1 MKNILFYSLFC
12 CISQFVVAQEV
23 NLPISFIHGDILI
36 KVDDPNSLAELVYSL
51 QIVNGAETKLAI
63 VKEVSSPTNI
73 WLLTFDFNAISHD
86 DMMAA
91 LYTNKHILVA
101 QNNHYVQERLTPND
115 VSFGTQWHHIDGSDN
130 DIDSDLAWNVTTG
143 GTTANGDV
151 IVVCVIE
158 GTGAQWAHADLVA
171 NHWVNLYEI
180 DGNLIDD
187 DGNGYVDDYDGW
199 NSGNNTDIITTGDH
213 GTGVSGMIGAVGN
226 NTTNVAGINWNV
238 KIMQVDM
245 AGTLSEA
252 NVIAAYTYP
261 LVMRQMYTSSGGTE
275 GAFVVA
281 TNASWGIDNANP
293 LSYPLWCGF
302 YDDLGE
308 AGILNCGATANNNVN
323 IDVVGDMPTGCS
335 SPYMISV
342 TATNSSDVRTFSG
355 YGQTTIDLGAPGA
368 NVVTTNNSG
377 ITTTSGT
384 SFASPLTAGVIG
396 LLYSVPCSNLADV
409 AMSNPE
415 LAANII
421 RDALLDG
428 TDPVANLT
436 TETVTGGR
444 LNANNSVQLI
454 VSGCASYVCTA
465 ASSATPQDQ
474 TCFATCDGEITVA
487 ASGGSGSFTY
497 DIGSGSQPSSIF
509 TGLCAGTYSVT
520 VNDGEFC
527 DQQLINI
534 DVDAPTEIGGTVA
547 ITDEFVGNDGAVNLT
562 FIGGIGPYIFNW
574 NGPGPY
580 TASTEDISGL
590 VGGVYDVSISDA
602 NGCIFSI
609 VNINVQS
616 PTICTATVNS
626 TPADEICFGDCN
638 GQITI
643 VATGGSGT
651 YTYDIGS
658 GPQVSPTFTG
668 LCVGP
673 YAITVDDGALCTV
686 IVNETIAGPTELT
699 GGSVAID
706 QLCFGTCD
714 GEIVALASG
723 GTGPM
728 MYDIGGA
735 LQILPIFSGLCVGP
749 YTITVTDANGCI
761 VVSNDV
767 VGAAIAISGG
777 TSVTSELTGN
787 DGAIDLTVS
796 GGTSTYTYSWTGP
809 GGFTSS
815 TEDVTGLV
823 GGVYSVTITDANGC
837 VLAVTNILVSS
848 SVGIIEN
855 GISYS
860 LFPNPANKEFTLQL
874 PEGQNIILNLYDA
887 IGNSVLT
894 QSANKT
900 TTVNISALAQ
910 GVYVYTLTD
919 DLGKKATGKLVVE

>member
-1 MKNILFYSLFC
+1 MKNILLGSLLC
-12 CISQFVVAQEV
+12 CITQVIIAQEIH
-23 NLPISFIHGDILI
+23 LPGSYIPGDILV
-36 KVDDPNSLAELVYSL
+36 KVDDPNALVEVVYNL
-51 QIVNGAETKLAI
+51 QTVNGASTNLAI
-63 VKEVSSPTNI
+63 TKEVSRPTNI
-73 WLLTFDFNAISHD
+73 WLLTFDFEAISHE
-86 DMMAA
+86 DMLAA
-91 LYTNKHILVA
+91 LYSNKHILVA
-101 QNNHYVQERLTPND
+101 QNNHRVQERLTPND
-115 VSFGTQWHHIDGSDN
+115 VSFGTQWHHIDGTDN

-158 GTGAQWAHADLVA
+158 GSGAQWAHADLVA
-171 NHWVNLYEI
+171 NHWINLGEI
-180 DGNLIDD
+180 DGNSIDD
-187 DGNGYVDDYDGW
+187 DGNGYVDDYNGW
-199 NSGNNTDIITTGDH
+199 NSGNNTDNITAGDH

-245 AGTLSEA
+245 ASSLTEA

-281 TNASWGIDNANP
+281 TNASWGIDNADAVD
-293 LSYPLWCGF
+293 YPLWCGF

-355 YGQTTIDLGAPGA
+355 YGQTTIDLGAPGQ

-436 TETVTGGR
+436 TECVTGGR
-444 LNANNSVQLI
+444 LNANNSLQLLI
-454 VSGCASYVCTA
+454 TGCPTYVCTA
-465 ASSATPQDQ
+465 TSSATPEDA
-474 TCFATCDGEITVA
+474 TCFSSCDGIVNVS

-497 DIGSGSQPSSIF
+497 DIGSGPQVGSTF

-534 DVDAPTEIGGTVA
+534 DVDAPTAIGGSVSV
-547 ITDEFVGNDGAVNLT
+547 TDEFMGNDGAVNLT
-562 FIGGIGPYIFNW
+562 FAGGTAPYTFLW

-580 TASTEDISGL
+580 TATTEDISGL
-590 VGGVYDVSISDA
+590 VGGVYDIQITDA
-602 NGCIFSI
+602 NGCIFTI
-609 VNINVQS
+609 PGINVQS
-616 PTICTATVNS
+616 PTVCTATVNS
-626 TPADEICFGDCN
+626 SIIDVTCFGNCN
-638 GQITI
+638 GEITI
-643 VATGGSGT
+643 TAAGGSGSF
-651 YTYDIGS
+651 TYDIGS
-658 GPQVSPTFTG
+658 GPQASPLFTG
-668 LCVGP
+668 LCDGA
-673 YAITVDDGALCTV
+673 YNITVDDGALCTIV
-686 IVNETIAGPTELT
+686 VNEVVAGPTELV
-699 GGSVAID
+699 GGSSSTD
-706 QLCFGTCD
+706 ELCFADCNGMIT
-714 GEIVALASG
+714 ITATG
-723 GTGPM
+723 GTGGFI
-728 MYDIGGA
+728 YDIGGGPQLSGTFA
-735 LQILPIFSGLCVGP
+735 GLCDGA
-749 YTITVTDANGCI
+749 YNITVTDAQGCTLNL
-761 VVSNDV
+761 SDV
-767 VGAAIAISGG
+767 VNGPTVISGG
-777 TSVTSELTGN
+777 TSITSELTGN

-796 GGTSTYTYSWTGP
+796 GGTPPYTYLWSGP
-809 GGFTSS
+809 GGFSS
-815 TEDVTGLV
+815 SSEDVSGLI
-823 GGVYSVTITDANGC
+823 GGVYSVVISDANGC
-837 VLAVTNILVSS
+837 VLPVTNIIVTS

-874 PEGQNIILNLYDA
+874 PEGQNVTLNLFDA
-887 IGNSVLT
+887 IGNIVLT

-919 DLGKKATGKLVVE
+919 DSGKKATGKLIVE